1 MINDVRCLREMK
13 KTDIGV
19 VAFMYAVCALFLVM
33 TLQLPKAAQTYPLFI
48 IALLAALTTL
58 YVAQMVRAAKRSG
71 VTTGLEDF
79 EGFLPKQFFPVL
91 GMVILYLVMMYFTGF
106 YISTLVFMVICLLFL
121 KVPELQILLAT
132 AVILVLVYCAFTLF
146 LKVKLPV
153 GLLFK

>member
-1 MINDVRCLREMK
+1 MK

-121 KVPELQILLAT
+121 KVPKLQILLTT

>member
-121 KVPELQILLAT
+121 KVPKLQILLTT

>member
-1 MINDVRCLREMK
+1 MNHERCLHEMK

-19 VAFMYAVCALFLVM
+19 VVFMYAVCALFLGL
-33 TLQLPKAAQTYPLFI
+33 TLQLPAAAQTYPLFI
-48 IALLAALTTL
+48 IILLAALTTL
-58 YVAQMVRAAKRSG
+58 YVAQMLRAAKKSG

-79 EGFLPKQFFPVL
+79 EGFLPRQFFPIL
-91 GMVILYLVMMYFTGF
+91 GMVVLYLVVMYFAGF
-106 YISTLVFMVICLLFL
+106 YIATLVFMVVCLLFL
-121 KVPELQILLAT
+121 KVPKWQILLST

>member
-1 MINDVRCLREMK
+1 MK

-19 VAFMYAVCALFLVM
+19 VAFIYAVCVLFLVM
-33 TLQLPKAAQTYPLFI
+33 TLRLPAAAQTYPLFI
-48 IALLAALTTL
+48 IILLAALTTL
-58 YVAQMVRAAKRSG
+58 YVVQMIRGAKKRG

-91 GMVILYLVMMYFTGF
+91 GMVVLYLVVMYFAGF
-106 YISTLVFMVICLLFL
+106 YIATLVFMAVCLLFL
-121 KVPELQILLAT
+121 KVPKWQILLST
-132 AVILVLVYCAFTLF
+132 AVILALVYCAFTLF